1 MEKKYTSTSFASRT
15 AAVSFA
21 SLPTGKKIFIHSN
34 SPGQPNSQVEFL
46 SPPGT
51 CFLKPSIAF
60 CLMLGV
66 VSHKLHS
73 QGKSSQAAESEPA
86 LWAAA
91 WTEQGTSVPHPNKA
105 DIPHKDTE
113 PTGRTLILCS
123 RTEITS
129 QKVWSTR
136 CLQQQVWKRIWYPTQ
151 SSFASP
157 AQQLQTMSRK

>member
-1 MEKKYTSTSFASRT
+1 MDKKVTHHKGGRDIGGEEVHEYIFCQQDCCSELCKPSNRK
-15 AAVSFA
+15 
-21 SLPTGKKIFIHSN
+21 KKIFIHSN

-86 LWAAA
+86 L
-91 WTEQGTSVPHPNKA
+91 
-105 DIPHKDTE
+105 
-113 PTGRTLILCS
+113 
-123 RTEITS
+123 
-129 QKVWSTR
+129 
-136 CLQQQVWKRIWYPTQ
+136 
-151 SSFASP
+151 
-157 AQQLQTMSRK
+157 